1 MTMSSSRPR
10 PLALCVAL
18 ALTLPSLAS
27 IPARAEG
34 PAAASAQDEAASRFK
49 KGLDLFKEGDYQ
61 AALIELRRANELAP
75 NYAVLYNIGQVYF
88 QLQDYPNALH
98 SLERYLEEGG
108 KGVEAKRRLEVEKDI
123 EKLKSRVANI
133 EITVNVPDAEV
144 TIDDVAA
151 GKSPLPKTV
160 LVGAGRHR
168 IVVSRAGFGS
178 VTRIVEIASAELQKV
193 PVELVETAPV
203 TPDKPSIQPAL
214 LPPPPPRASPAIAPL
229 EPHRPPARAVPVA
242 GWVVTGGLTAGAI
255 ITGVLTLGASSDLE
269 ALRTSESPTRD
280 DLEGARSK
288 TRTLALVTDILTGC
302 AVVAG
307 GVSLYFTFAG
317 GSSPQV
323 HPGATKATGAF
334 SSPTVNVGVTPGG
347 VTLLGTF

>member
-1 MTMSSSRPR
+1 MMSSSRPR

-18 ALTLPSLAS
+18 ALTLPSLSS

-34 PAAASAQDEAASRFK
+34 PVSASAQDEAASRFK
-49 KGLDLFKEGDYQ
+49 KGLELFKEGDYH

-75 NYAVLYNIGQVYF
+75 NYNVLYNIGQVYF

-108 KGVEAKRRLEVEKDI
+108 KGVDAKRRIEVEKDI
-123 EKLKSRVANI
+123 EKLKSRVANV

-144 TIDDVAA
+144 TIDDVSA

-168 IVVSRAGFGS
+168 VVVSKAGFAS

-193 PVELVETAPV
+193 PVELVETTPVVADKPAPAPV
-203 TPDKPSIQPAL
+203 PAP
-214 LPPPPPRASPAIAPL
+214 LPPPQASPAISPL
-229 EPHRPPARAVPVA
+229 EPRRPPSRAVPVVGWVITGGLAA
-242 GWVVTGGLTAGAI
+242 GAVVTG
-255 ITGVLTLGASSDLE
+255 VLALGASSDLK
-269 ALRTSESPTRD
+269 ALRTGQTPTRD
-280 DLEGARSK
+280 GLESAQSK
-288 TRTLALVTDILTGC
+288 TQTLALVTDILTGC

-307 GVSLYFTFAG
+307 GVSLYFTVAG
-317 GSSPQV
+317 GSSTDAGPS
-323 HPGATKATGAF
+323 AMKAARAP
-334 SSPTVNVGVTPGG
+334 SRPTLDMGVTPGG